1 MNKTRTIKE
10 REHFDK
16 LAQNND
22 SSWWGFKT
30 PAAKLRFERRIKIL
44 KDFLSLDTL
53 SSNKKILECG
63 CSSGEFTKYLSSSL
77 SNVIQITAVDISPAQ
92 LSIARKNINDSRV
105 QFILGDVSCLEFND
119 SSFDFVIGNSIL
131 HHLDLNLAL
140 LEIKRVLKPSG
151 KIIFFEPN
159 MLNPQVFISLSNP
172 FFRKMNQAS
181 PDETAFL
188 SWEIRKT
195 FLDAGFINLEVK
207 PFDFLHPLTPPYLF
221 GPVKHLE
228 NLLESAF
235 LNVIAGSIVIKAK
248 K

>member
-1 MNKTRTIKE
+1 MKKTRIIKE

-16 LAQNND
+16 LAQNSD
-22 SSWWGFKT
+22 SSWWGFRT

-53 SSNKKILECG
+53 SSNKQILECG
-63 CSSGEFTKYLSSSL
+63 CSSGEFTKYLSSFL
-77 SNVIQITAVDISPAQ
+77 TGNIQITSIDISQAQ
-92 LSIARKNINDSRV
+92 LNIAKNNINDDKIRFV
-105 QFILGDVSCLEFND
+105 LGDVSCLEFND
-119 SSFDFVIGNSIL
+119 STFDFVIGNSIL
-131 HHLDLNLAL
+131 HHLDLDSAL
-140 LEIKRVLKPSG
+140 PEIRRVLKPTG

-188 SWEIRKT
+188 SWEIKKT
-195 FLDAGFINLEVK
+195 FLDAGFTNLQVK

-221 GPVKHLE
+221 DFVKHLE
-228 NLLESAF
+228 GFLESTF
-235 LNVIAGSIVIKAK
+235 LSLIAGSIIIKANK
-248 K
+248 